1 MAAPSYANFHAP
13 ALYNGCGG
21 AGVGAAAMIG
31 ILWLAFAATHMV
43 LSSVR
48 PRARLISILGEGPYL
63 GLYSAV
69 ALLLFVPLVWVYWAN
84 KHAGPELWYV
94 GGAAALRWLGMIGM
108 GLAFVLAVGGLLRPS
123 PASLA
128 PGSTEIA
135 GALRITRHPLLMGI
149 GLMGLMHLLMA
160 PIHASDLAFFGGFP
174 VFALIGCRHQDLRK
188 LHSAGEKMRRFF
200 AETPF
205 LPFSRRGRARGLS
218 EMPVALLVGIAL
230 AVVIRSFHDT
240 LFG

>member
-1 MAAPSYANFHAP
+1 MSATAT
-13 ALYNGCGG
+13 
-21 AGVGAAAMIG
+21 IG
-31 ILWLAFAATHMV
+31 ILWLAFAATHVV

-48 PRARLISILGEGPYL
+48 LRPRLIGVLGERPYQ

-69 ALLLFVPLVWVYWAN
+69 ALLLFVPLVWVYFAN

-94 GGAAALRWLGMIGM
+94 GGAAAVRGLGMIGM
-108 GLAFVLAVGGLLRPS
+108 GIAFVLAVGGLLRPS

-135 GALRITRHPLLMGI
+135 GVLRITRHPLFMGL

-160 PIHASDLAFFGGFP
+160 PLHASDLAFFGGFP
-174 VFALIGCRHQDLRK
+174 VFAWIGCRHQDLRK
-188 LHSAGEKMRRFF
+188 LHSAREELRRFY

-205 LPFSRRGRARGLS
+205 LPFSRRGGLRGVT
-218 EMPVALLVGIAL
+218 EMPVALVVGITL
-230 AVVIRSFHDT
+230 AVVVRSFHDT

>member
-1 MAAPSYANFHAP
+1 VSATAT
-13 ALYNGCGG
+13 
-21 AGVGAAAMIG
+21 IG
-31 ILWLAFAATHMV
+31 ILWLAFAVTHVV

-48 PRARLISILGEGPYL
+48 LRPRLIGVLGERPFL

-69 ALLLFVPLVWVYWAN
+69 ALLLFVPLVSVYFDN
-84 KHAGPELWYV
+84 KHAGPALWYL
-94 GGAAALRWLGMIGM
+94 GGATTVRWLGMAGM
-108 GLAFVLAVGGLLRPS
+108 GVAFVLAVGGLLRPS

-128 PGSTEIA
+128 PGRTEVA
-135 GALRITRHPLLMGI
+135 GALRITRHPLLMGF

-160 PIHASDLAFFGGFP
+160 PVNASDLVFFGGFP

-188 LHSAGEKMRRFF
+188 LHSAGEKLQRFY

-205 LPFSRRGRARGLS
+205 LPFSRRGWPRGIT
-218 EMPVALLVGIAL
+218 EMPVALVVGIAL

>member
-1 MAAPSYANFHAP
+1 M
-13 ALYNGCGG
+13 G
-21 AGVGAAAMIG
+21 ATAIIG
-31 ILWLAFAATHMV
+31 ILWLAFAATHML

-48 PRARLISILGEGPYL
+48 LRPRLISVLGERPYQ

-69 ALLLFVPLVWVYWAN
+69 ALLLFVPLVWVYFAN

-94 GGAAALRWLGMIGM
+94 GGAAAVRWLGMIGM
-108 GLAFVLAVGGLLRPS
+108 GVAFVLAVGGLVRPS

-135 GALRITRHPLLMGI
+135 GALRITRHPLFMGL

-160 PIHASDLAFFGGFP
+160 PMHASDLAFFGGFP

-188 LHSAGEKMRRFF
+188 LHSAGEKLQRFY
-200 AETPF
+200 AEMPF
-205 LPFSRRGRARGLS
+205 LPFSRRGGARGVT
-218 EMPVALLVGIAL
+218 EMPVALVVGIAL
-230 AVVIRSFHDT
+230 AVLIRSFHDT

>member
-1 MAAPSYANFHAP
+1 M
-13 ALYNGCGG
+13 G
-21 AGVGAAAMIG
+21 ATAIIG
-31 ILWLAFAATHMV
+31 ILWLAFAATHML

-48 PRARLISILGEGPYL
+48 LRPRLISVLGERPYQ

-69 ALLLFVPLVWVYWAN
+69 ALLLFVPLVWVYFAN

-94 GGAAALRWLGMIGM
+94 GGAAAVHWIGMIGT
-108 GLAFVLAVGGLLRPS
+108 GFGFVLAIGGLVRPS

-135 GALRITRHPLLMGI
+135 GALRVTRHPLFMGL

-160 PIHASDLAFFGGFP
+160 PIYASDLAFFGGFP

-188 LHSAGEKMRRFF
+188 LHSAGEKLQRFY

-205 LPFSRRGRARGLS
+205 LPFSRRGGLRGVS
-218 EMPVALLVGIAL
+218 EMPVALVVGIAL

>member
-1 MAAPSYANFHAP
+1 MSATAT
-13 ALYNGCGG
+13 
-21 AGVGAAAMIG
+21 IG
-31 ILWLAFAATHMV
+31 ILWLAFAATHVV

-48 PRARLISILGEGPYL
+48 LRPRLIGVLGERPYQ

-69 ALLLFVPLVWVYWAN
+69 ALLLFVPLVWVYFAN

-94 GGAAALRWLGMIGM
+94 GGAAAVRWLGMIGM
-108 GLAFVLAVGGLLRPS
+108 GVAFVLAVGGLLRPS

-135 GALRITRHPLLMGI
+135 GVLRITRHPLFMGL

-160 PIHASDLAFFGGFP
+160 PVHASDLAFFGGFP
-174 VFALIGCRHQDLRK
+174 VFAWIGCRHQDLRK
-188 LHSAGEKMRRFF
+188 LDSAGEELRRFY

-205 LPFSRRGRARGLS
+205 LPFSRRGGLRGVT
-218 EMPVALLVGIAL
+218 EMPVALVVGITL
-230 AVVIRSFHDT
+230 AVVVGSFHDT

>member
-1 MAAPSYANFHAP
+1 MSATAT
-13 ALYNGCGG
+13 
-21 AGVGAAAMIG
+21 IG
-31 ILWLAFAATHMV
+31 ILWLAFAATHVV

-48 PRARLISILGEGPYL
+48 LRPRLIGVLGERPYQ

-69 ALLLFVPLVWVYWAN
+69 ALLLFVPLVWVYFAN

-94 GGAAALRWLGMIGM
+94 GGAAAVRGLGMIGM
-108 GLAFVLAVGGLLRPS
+108 GVAFVLAVGGLLRPS

-135 GALRITRHPLLMGI
+135 GVLRITRHPLFMGL

-160 PIHASDLAFFGGFP
+160 PVHASDLAFFGGFP
-174 VFALIGCRHQDLRK
+174 VFAWIGCRHQDLRK
-188 LHSAGEKMRRFF
+188 LDSAGEELRRFY

-205 LPFSRRGRARGLS
+205 LPFSRRGGLRGVT
-218 EMPVALLVGIAL
+218 EMPVALVVGITL
-230 AVVIRSFHDT
+230 AVVVRSFHDT

>member
-1 MAAPSYANFHAP
+1 M
-13 ALYNGCGG
+13 G
-21 AGVGAAAMIG
+21 ATAFIG

-43 LSSVR
+43 LSSVQLR
-48 PRARLISILGEGPYL
+48 PRLIGVLGERPYQ

-69 ALLLFVPLVWVYWAN
+69 ALLLFVPLVWFYFAN

-108 GLAFVLAVGGLLRPS
+108 GVAFVLAVGGLVRPS

-135 GALRITRHPLLMGI
+135 GALRVTRHPLFMGL

-160 PIHASDLAFFGGFP
+160 PIYASDLAFFGGFP

-188 LHSAGEKMRRFF
+188 LHSAGEKLQRFY

-205 LPFSRRGRARGLS
+205 LPFSRRGGAHGVS
-218 EMPVALLVGIAL
+218 EMPVALVVGIAL
-230 AVVIRSFHDT
+230 AVVVRSFHDT

>member
-1 MAAPSYANFHAP
+1 MSATAT
-13 ALYNGCGG
+13 
-21 AGVGAAAMIG
+21 IG
-31 ILWLAFAATHMV
+31 ILWLAFAATHVV

-48 PRARLISILGEGPYL
+48 LRPRLIGVLGERPYQ

-69 ALLLFVPLVWVYWAN
+69 ALLLFVPLVWVYFAN

-94 GGAAALRWLGMIGM
+94 GGAAAVRWLGMIGM
-108 GLAFVLAVGGLLRPS
+108 GVAFVLAVGGLLRPS

-135 GALRITRHPLLMGI
+135 GVLRITRHPLFMGL

-160 PIHASDLAFFGGFP
+160 PVHASDLAFFGGFP
-174 VFALIGCRHQDLRK
+174 VFAWIGCRHQDLRK
-188 LHSAGEKMRRFF
+188 LHSAGEELRRFY

-205 LPFSRRGRARGLS
+205 LPFSRRGGLRGVT
-218 EMPVALLVGIAL
+218 EMPVALVVGIAL
-230 AVVIRSFHDT
+230 AVVVQSFHDMF
-240 LFG
+240 FG

>member
-1 MAAPSYANFHAP
+1 MSATAT
-13 ALYNGCGG
+13 
-21 AGVGAAAMIG
+21 IG
-31 ILWLAFAATHMV
+31 ILWLAFAATHVV

-48 PRARLISILGEGPYL
+48 LRPRLIGVLGERPYQ
-63 GLYSAV
+63 GLYSAI
-69 ALLLFVPLVWVYWAN
+69 ALLLFVPLVWVYFAN

-94 GGAAALRWLGMIGM
+94 GGAAAVRGLGMIGM
-108 GLAFVLAVGGLLRPS
+108 GVAFVLAVGGLLRPS

-135 GALRITRHPLLMGI
+135 GVLRITRHPLFMGL

-160 PIHASDLAFFGGFP
+160 PVHASDLAFFGGFP
-174 VFALIGCRHQDLRK
+174 LFAWIGCRHQDLRK
-188 LHSAGEKMRRFF
+188 LDSAGEELRRFY

-205 LPFSRRGRARGLS
+205 LPFSRRGGLRGVT
-218 EMPVALLVGIAL
+218 EMPVALVVGITL
-230 AVVIRSFHDT
+230 AVVVRSFHDT

>member
-1 MAAPSYANFHAP
+1 
-13 ALYNGCGG
+13 
-21 AGVGAAAMIG
+21 
-31 ILWLAFAATHMV
+31 MV
-43 LSSVR
+43 LSSLRIR
-48 PRARLISILGEGPYL
+48 PRLIGVLGKRPYQ

-69 ALLLFVPLVWVYWAN
+69 ALLLFVPLVWVYFAN

-94 GGAAALRWLGMIGM
+94 GGAAAVRGLGMIGM
-108 GLAFVLAVGGLLRPS
+108 GVAFVLAVGGLLRPS

-135 GALRITRHPLLMGI
+135 GVLRITRHPLFMGL

-160 PIHASDLAFFGGFP
+160 PVHASDLAFFGGFP
-174 VFALIGCRHQDLRK
+174 VFAWIGCRHQDLRK
-188 LHSAGEKMRRFF
+188 LDSAAEELRRFY

-205 LPFSRRGRARGLS
+205 LPFSRRGGLRGVT
-218 EMPVALLVGIAL
+218 EMPVALVVGITL
-230 AVVIRSFHDT
+230 AVVVRSFHDT

>member
-1 MAAPSYANFHAP
+1 M
-13 ALYNGCGG
+13 G
-21 AGVGAAAMIG
+21 ATATIG
-31 ILWLAFAATHMV
+31 ILWLAFAATHVV

-48 PRARLISILGEGPYL
+48 LRPRLIGVLGERPYQ

-69 ALLLFVPLVWVYWAN
+69 ALLLFVPLVWVYFAN
-84 KHAGPELWYV
+84 KHAGPELWVV
-94 GGAAALRWLGMIGM
+94 GGEAAVRGLGMIGM
-108 GLAFVLAVGGLLRPS
+108 GVAFVLAVGGLLRPS

-135 GALRITRHPLLMGI
+135 GVLRITRHPLFMGL

-160 PIHASDLAFFGGFP
+160 PVHASDLAFFGGFP
-174 VFALIGCRHQDLRK
+174 VFSWIGCRHQDLRQ
-188 LHSAGEKMRRFF
+188 LDSAGEELRRFH

-205 LPFSRRGRARGLS
+205 LPFSRRGGLRGVT
-218 EMPVALLVGIAL
+218 EMPAALVVGIAL
-230 AVVIRSFHDT
+230 AVVVRSFHDQ